1 MRQAS
6 YWELAATPHAAP
18 GDLPASVDV
27 LIVGA
32 GFMGCWLALFLQ
44 RRNPALRVLVLER
57 DSIGYGASTRNA
69 GFLTTGQITE
79 MFEDTRESGLDAVL
93 GMFGRRRAGLALVRQ
108 EFPQLEVDAC
118 GSTDFDP
125 VTDEKREFARRVNA
139 ALGES
144 IFVEKPVNLGGRPS
158 TGFFQARDG
167 GVHPVKLLDLIRA
180 RCARTMFGFGVPV
193 SRVAA
198 GSARCE
204 LAGRSCEVRYTRAF
218 VCTNGFAAELEA
230 ASPVAPGRGQVIVT
244 SPVTMPTNRTLGYL
258 NAGYDYFRFVDG
270 RLLLGGGRNRF
281 RAQETTGEIATTGE
295 LLDHLRATAARVLG
309 HDRFAVQHHWAGI
322 MGFIGGMHLGGN
334 PRRRIDETTEAVAG
348 FGGMGVALTPVYAR
362 EIAEQ
367 F

>member
-1 MRQAS
+1 MRQGS
-6 YWELAATPHAAP
+6 YWELAATPHAQP
-18 GDLPASVDV
+18 QSLPANVDV

-79 MFEDTRESGLDAVL
+79 MFEDARESGLDAVL
-93 GMFGRRRAGLALVRQ
+93 GMFARRRAGLALVRQ

-125 VTDEKREFARRVNA
+125 VTDEKREFARGVNA
-139 ALGES
+139 ALGETM
-144 IFVEKPVNLGGRPS
+144 FVERPVNLGGHPS
-158 TGFFQARDG
+158 TGFFQARDA
-167 GVHPVKLLDLIRA
+167 GVHPMKLLDQIRN
-180 RCARTMFGFGVPV
+180 RCAQDTFAFGVPV
-193 SRVAA
+193 RRIGG
-198 GSARCE
+198 GSALCE
-204 LAGRSCEVRYTRAF
+204 ANGRPHEIRYSRAF
-218 VCTNGFAAELEA
+218 VCTNGLASDLES

-244 SPVTMPTNRTLGYL
+244 SPVTTPTDRTLGYL

-270 RLLLGGGRNRF
+270 RLLIGGGRNRF
-281 RAQETTGEIATTGE
+281 RDQETTGEIATTGE
-295 LLDHLRATAARVLG
+295 LLGHLRATAARVLG
-309 HDRFAVQHHWAGI
+309 HDRFSVDYHWAGI
-322 MGFIGGMHLGGN
+322 MGFIGGKHLGGS
-334 PRRRIDETTEAVAG
+334 PRRPIDETTEAVAG
-348 FGGMGVALTPVYAR
+348 FGGMGVALTPVFAR

>member
-1 MRQAS
+1 MRRDS
-6 YWELAATPHAAP
+6 YWELAATPQSAP
-18 GDLPASVDV
+18 GTLAATVDV

-57 DSIGYGASTRNA
+57 DTIGYGASTRNA

-79 MFEDTRESGLDAVL
+79 MFEDARESGLDAVL
-93 GMFGRRRAGLALVRQ
+93 GMFARRRAGLALVRQ
-108 EFPQLEVDAC
+108 EFPQLDVDSC

-125 VTDEKREFARRVNA
+125 VTDEKREFARSVNA
-139 ALGES
+139 ALGETM
-144 IFVEKPVNLGGRPS
+144 FVERPVKLGGHTS
-158 TGFFQARDG
+158 TGFFQARDA
-167 GVHPVKLLDLIRA
+167 GVHPVKLLDLIRE
-180 RCARTMFGFGVPV
+180 RCAQATFAFGVPV
-193 SRVAA
+193 RRIGAGAA
-198 GSARCE
+198 LCE

-218 VCTNGFAAELEA
+218 VCTNGFASDLET

-244 SPVTMPTNRTLGYL
+244 SPVTSQTDRTLGYL

-309 HDRFAVQHHWAGI
+309 HDRFSVDYHWAGI
-322 MGFIGGMHLGGN
+322 MGFIGGKHLGGN
-334 PRRRIDETTEAVAG
+334 PRRVIDKTTEAVAG
-348 FGGMGVALTPVYAR
+348 FGGMGVALTPVFAR